1 VEAQI
6 AISQTNQTTITV
18 LAEARIAISQTNQIT
33 ITVLVEART
42 AKNPIKH
49 TVLVEAQTV
58 INLHLGLAL
67 SLQAQDH
74 RLTLKEDEKYSFK
87 I

>member
-1 VEAQI
+1 MEARI
-6 AISQTNQTTITV
+6 PISRANQTTITV
-18 LAEARIAISQTNQIT
+18 LA
-33 ITVLVEART
+33 EART

-49 TVLVEAQTV
+49 TVLVETQTV
-58 INLHLGLAL
+58 INHHLGLAL